1 MRPVFVLVA
10 VLVATSCGGDEQ
22 VQAMETSS
30 GGLSFVIENVHVGQT
45 EVWAED
51 WPPGPPSGWATA
63 GGVQFFV
70 RTPKQTVDQPAR
82 LTFTIDA
89 DLFDDVTRD
98 RVDQLGVFMPGGSV
112 LPPSAESSCDGPD
125 GRAEP
130 DPCIAAREFLKNGD
144 GRIVVLASDPATG

>member
-10 VLVATSCGGDEQ
+10 VLVATSCGGDEE
-22 VQAMETSS
+22 VRATETSS
-30 GGLSFVIENVHVGQT
+30 GGVSFAIENVPVDQT

-51 WPPGPPSGWATA
+51 WPPGPPSGWAA
-63 GGVQFFV
+63 GGAVQFFV
-70 RTPKQTVDQPAR
+70 RTPKQTVDRPAR

-98 RVDQLGVFMPGGSV
+98 RVDQLGVFTPGGSV
-112 LPPSAESSCDGPD
+112 LAPSAESSCDSRD
-125 GRAEP
+125 GLAEP
-130 DPCIAAREFLKNGD
+130 DPCIATREFLENGD